1 MDAVVS
7 ATAFFIL
14 RQKEKRKEMKFKNPI
29 KKQTFEVYLES
40 VGEKVPMAINM
51 RVLSNLEERYGT
63 LNKAIEA
70 LNEGSIEGAANMI
83 ADMMT
88 AGGAMEA
95 TGDDVLQFFTLE
107 DFTRTMKSFEK
118 AFNSQGKKKAPKK
131 TRP

>member
-1 MDAVVS
+1 
-7 ATAFFIL
+7 
-14 RQKEKRKEMKFKNPI
+14 MKFKNPI

-63 LNKAIEA
+63 LNKAIKA
-70 LNEGSIEGAANMI
+70 LNEGSIEGVANMI

-88 AGGAMEA
+88 AGGEMEV

-107 DFTRTMKSFEK
+107 DFTRTMKGFEK